1 MKCAIHTE
9 RDAVEACSNCGRF
22 VCPECKVSIAG
33 SAYCNA
39 CLQSRLKTGAWPG
52 QPRSA
57 SCNPGMGAN
66 TPVPEEIRGWN
77 WGGFLLTWIWG
88 IGNNVWIS
96 LIAQLSFIP
105 WIGLVIEL
113 VMRIILGVRGNEWA
127 WQRKKWDSIE
137 HFKKTQRT
145 WMWWGVSALIAQVI
159 FFVALAVLAVS
170 VYKILTIL
178 GINQNLLGNVMPW
191 LY

>member
-1 MKCAIHTE
+1 
-9 RDAVEACSNCGRF
+9 
-22 VCPECKVSIAG
+22 
-33 SAYCNA
+33 
-39 CLQSRLKTGAWPG
+39 
-52 QPRSA
+52 
-57 SCNPGMGAN
+57 MGAN

-96 LIAQLSFIP
+96 LIALLSFIP

-159 FFVALAVLAVS
+159 FFIALAVLAVS